1 MYYINTLICIS
12 IFKNNAPV
20 NSPLLF
26 YSPMLKYYS
35 RVYPTPGGFQKSA
48 RGDGGGTW
56 ASPHAGA
63 GMVVWGVYCVW
74 GWEIV

>member
-12 IFKNNAPV
+12 IFKSNTPV
-20 NSPLLF
+20 NSHLLF

-48 RGDGGGTW
+48 RGDGGEHGRPLT
-56 ASPHAGA
+56 PGL
-63 GMVVWGVYCVW
+63 VWLYGVFLVF
-74 GWEIV
+74 GGGR

>member
-12 IFKNNAPV
+12 IFKSNAPV

-26 YSPMLKYYS
+26 YSPMLKLLFEG
-35 RVYPTPGGFQKSA
+35 VPHTGGLPKVSQGG
-48 RGDGGGTW
+48 RGGTW